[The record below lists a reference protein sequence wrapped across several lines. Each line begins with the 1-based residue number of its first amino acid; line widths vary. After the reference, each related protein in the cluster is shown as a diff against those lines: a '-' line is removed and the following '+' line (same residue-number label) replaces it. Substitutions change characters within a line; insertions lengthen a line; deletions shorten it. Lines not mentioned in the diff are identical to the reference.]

1 LSIRPSFRFA
11 GVIVSLVVVAAFW
24 LIWRSTA
31 PPANPTARATP
42 VRGGQ
47 LTAGIRSDPKSFN
60 SLVAA
65 DEPSVIVSSLLQAR
79 LVRIN
84 RATFELEPWL
94 ADTWEMT
101 PDGRKYT
108 LHLRPNVTWSDGAPL
123 TSADVLFTFRAVR
136 DKRVESALADS
147 LVVAGQPIE
156 ATAPDDH
163 TVVVT
168 FPAASGPGL
177 RLLDTLPILPKHKL
191 EGALSNGTFRTAWQ
205 TTTAPA
211 DVVGAGPFVLK
222 SYETGQR
229 VVLSR
234 NERYWRKAADGT
246 KLPFIDQLILEIV
259 PEQTAGMLR
268 LESGNLDMLQ
278 SELRP
283 DDVPSALKAEKK
295 GNLKVIE
302 LGVGTDADAFWFCL
316 KPEARKN
323 DRRFAFVQ
331 RREFRQAL
339 SYAVDR
345 EEFARVVFFDAAVP
359 IWGPVT
365 PGNKTWFTP
374 NLKRYGPDLDKARAV
389 LRDIGLEDRN
399 GNGVVEAADGTEARF
414 TVMTQKGIAAYE
426 RGTTLLKERAA
437 MIGVALNIAPLEAGA
452 MIERLKTSDYEAIYM
467 RPLMTDL
474 DPAGNMDMWLS
485 SGGAHFWNLEQT
497 TPATDWEKRIDDIM
511 MRQAATVDLARRR
524 ELFNE
529 AQEILA
535 ENLPVL
541 YFAAPRLY
549 YAHSTRVTGV
559 VPSVLRPPVLWNA
572 DSLGVTAPPRAN

>member
-1 LSIRPSFRFA
+1 MSIRPSFRFA
-11 GVIVSLVVVAAFW
+11 GVLVSLVVVAALW
-24 LIWRSTA
+24 LFWRSTA
-31 PPANPTARATP
+31 PPTSALDHAAPAH
-42 VRGGQ
+42 GGQ
-47 LTAGIRSDPKSFN
+47 LTAGIRADPKSFN
-60 SLVAA
+60 SLVAF
-65 DEPSVIVSSLLQAR
+65 DEPSVLVSSLLQAR
-79 LVRIN
+79 LARIN

-94 ADTWEMT
+94 AETWEMT

-108 LHLRPNVTWSDGAPL
+108 LHLRRGITWSDGVPL
-123 TSADVLFTFRAVR
+123 TSADVLFTFRAVT
-136 DKRVESALADS
+136 DKRVESPLADS
-147 LVVAGQPIE
+147 LVVAGKPIDVS
-156 ATAPDDH
+156 APDDH
-163 TVVVT
+163 TVVLT
-168 FPAASGPGL
+168 FPAPSGPGI

-191 EGALSNGTFRTAWQ
+191 EGALADGTFRTSWL
-205 TTTAPA
+205 TTTAPS
-211 DVVGAGPFVLK
+211 DIVGAGPFVLK
-222 SYETGQR
+222 SYATGQR

-234 NERYWRKAADGT
+234 NERYWRKSADGM

-259 PEQTAGMLR
+259 PEQTAGMVR
-268 LESGNLDMLQ
+268 LEAGNLDLLQ

-283 DDVPSALKAEKK
+283 DDVASALKAEAR

-316 KPEARKN
+316 KPEARKR

-339 SYAVDR
+339 SHAVDR
-345 EEFARVVFFDAAVP
+345 EEFARIVFFDAAVP

-365 PGNKTWFTP
+365 PGNKTWFSP
-374 NLKRYGPDLDKARAV
+374 NVRRYPPDLDKARAL

-399 GNGVVEAADGTEARF
+399 GNGIVEAADGTEARF
-414 TVMTQKGIAAYE
+414 TVVTQKGIASYE
-426 RGTTLLKERAA
+426 RGTALLKERAA
-437 MIGVALNIAPLEAGA
+437 MIGVQLDIAPLEAGV
-452 MIERLKTSDYEAIYM
+452 MIQKMMASDYEAIYM

-485 SGGAHFWNLEQT
+485 SGGAHFWNMEQT
-497 TPATDWEKRIDDIM
+497 MPATEWEKRIDDIM
-511 MRQAATVDLARRR
+511 TRQAATVDLARRR

-529 AQEILA
+529 VQEIFA

-549 YAHSTRVTGV
+549 YAHSTRITGV
-559 VPSVLRPPVLWNA
+559 LPSVLRPPVLWNA

>member
-11 GVIVSLVVVAAFW
+11 GVIVSLVVVAALW
-24 LIWRSTA
+24 LLWRSTA
-31 PPANPTARATP
+31 RPANPTERATP

-94 ADTWEMT
+94 AEMWETT

-108 LHLRPNVTWSDGAPL
+108 LHLRPGVTWSDGVPL

-136 DKRVESALADS
+136 DKSVESALADS

-156 ATAPDDH
+156 ASAPDDR
-163 TVVVT
+163 TVVLT
-168 FPAASGPGL
+168 FAVPSGPGL
-177 RLLDTLPILPKHKL
+177 RLLDALPILPKHKL
-191 EGALSNGTFRTAWQ
+191 ETALANGTFRTAWQ
-205 TTTAPA
+205 TTTAPSEI
-211 DVVGAGPFVLK
+211 VGAGPFVLK
-222 SYETGQR
+222 SYQTGQR

-234 NERYWRKAADGT
+234 NERYWRKSADGT
-246 KLPFIDQLILEIV
+246 NLPFIDQLILEIV

-283 DDVPSALKAEKK
+283 DDVASARKAAEI

-302 LGVGTDADAFWFCL
+302 LGVGTDPDAFWFCL
-316 KPEARKN
+316 KPEAKKN

-339 SYAVDR
+339 SNAVDR

-374 NLKRYGPDLDKARAV
+374 NLTRYGPDLDRARAL
-389 LRDIGLEDRN
+389 LRDIGLEDRD

-414 TVMTQKGIAAYE
+414 TVLTQKGISASE
-426 RGTTLLKERAA
+426 RGTQLLKERAA
-437 MIGVALNIAPLEAGA
+437 IIGIALNIAPLEAGA
-452 MIERLKTSDYEAIYM
+452 MIQRMLASDYDAIYM
-467 RPLMTDL
+467 RLLMSDL

-485 SGGAHFWNLEQT
+485 SGGAHVWNLTQA
-497 TPATDWEKRIDDIM
+497 TPATEWEKRIDDIM
-511 MRQAATVDLARRR
+511 KVQAATVDRGRRQ

-529 AQEILA
+529 VQEIFA

-572 DSLGVTAPPRAN
+572 DSLGVSAPPRAN